1 MYAGIPKRVRN
12 DALCLV
18 VRHCENLQRKFV
30 AIQKST
36 VLHVQGDSSVVAL
49 PLNDSLE
56 SHSEHAVR
64 ISLWQAWNP
73 YKHSNRHCERLNGMQ
88 CIKCGNPEIN
98 YPQTL
103 KTLRQLVGR
112 MFCIQ

>member
-1 MYAGIPKRVRN
+1 MYARIPKRVRN

-18 VRHCENLQRKFV
+18 LRHCENLQRKFV

-56 SHSEHAVR
+56 SHSEW
-64 ISLWQAWNP
+64 SLSI
-73 YKHSNRHCERLNGMQ
+73 Y
-88 CIKCGNPEIN
+88 CGKRGIHIN
-98 YPQTL
+98 IVT
-103 KTLRQLVGR
+103 V
-112 MFCIQ
+112 IAND